1 MHGFCSRG
9 SSPSLEARVAPP
21 PLPSRL
27 HLLTSPPQP
36 RFSSS
41 LVASWAWAHAR
52 TSDGCLGLIA
62 LWCPQL
68 TNSPCCPVTGQSLS
82 LSPDVWSTLR
92 LAGFVVRMHP
102 ASRQVLGSPVALPG
116 LWGCCLDAP
125 ARGWSPQAARWHC
138 PGKCRGSRARSSPGC
153 WPPSRHRPLT
163 RPGHPQVP

>member
-1 MHGFCSRG
+1 MHGFCSHG
-9 SSPSLEARVAPP
+9 SSPRLEARAAPP
-21 PLPSRL
+21 PLLSRL
-27 HLLTSPPQP
+27 HLLTSLLQP

-52 TSDGCLGLIA
+52 MSDRCLRLIP

-68 TNSPCCPVTGQSLS
+68 TNSPRCPVTGQSLS

-92 LAGFVVRMHP
+92 LAGSVVRMHP
-102 ASRQVLGSPVALPG
+102 VSHQVLGSPVALPG

-125 ARGWSPQAARWHC
+125 TCGQSPQAARWHY
-138 PGKCRGSRARSSPGC
+138 PGKCRGSCAWSSPGC

-163 RPGHPQVP
+163 RPGHPQAP

>member
-1 MHGFCSRG
+1 MHGFCSHG
-9 SSPSLEARVAPP
+9 SSPRLEARAAPP
-21 PLPSRL
+21 PLLSRL
-27 HLLTSPPQP
+27 HLLTSLLQP

-52 TSDGCLGLIA
+52 MSDRCLRLIP

-68 TNSPCCPVTGQSLS
+68 TNSPRCPVTGQSLS

-92 LAGFVVRMHP
+92 LAGSVVRMHP
-102 ASRQVLGSPVALPG
+102 VSHQVLGSPVALPG

-125 ARGWSPQAARWHC
+125 TCGQSPQAARWHY
-138 PGKCRGSRARSSPGC
+138 PGKCRGSCAWSSPGC

-163 RPGHPQVP
+163 RPGHPHAP